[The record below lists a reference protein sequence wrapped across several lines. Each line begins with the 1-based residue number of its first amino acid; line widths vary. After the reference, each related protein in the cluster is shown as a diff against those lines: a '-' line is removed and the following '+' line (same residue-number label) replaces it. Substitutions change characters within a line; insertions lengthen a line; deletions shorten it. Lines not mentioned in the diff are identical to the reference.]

1 MQKITTFLSYNDQ
14 AAQAVE
20 LYTSLF
26 PGSRVLNTLKVDGK
40 ILTIEFELAG
50 QRYVAMNGGPPFT
63 FAMGVSLQ
71 VNCDSQAEIDKLWD
85 GLLANG
91 GKTQA
96 CGWLT
101 DRFGLSWQI
110 TPTILPK
117 LLADKDPARADRAMK
132 AMMNMIKLDIAEL
145 ERAANG

>member
-71 VNCDSQAEIDKLWD
+71 VNCDTQAEIDKLWD

>member
-26 PGSRVLNTLKVDGK
+26 PDSRVLNTLKVDGK
-40 ILTIEFELAG
+40 VLTIEFELAG

-63 FAMGVSLQ
+63 FAMGISLQ
-71 VNCDSQAEIDKLWD
+71 VNCESQAEIDRLWD

-91 GKTQA
+91 GKPNA

-101 DRFGLSWQI
+101 DRFGVSWQI
-110 TPTILPK
+110 TPTILPT
-117 LLADKDPARADRAMK
+117 LLADKDPARAGRAMK
-132 AMMNMIKLDIAEL
+132 AMMDMVKLDIAAL
-145 ERAANG
+145 EKAANG

>member
-26 PGSRVLNTLKVDGK
+26 PDSRVLDTLQVDGK
-40 ILTIEFELAG
+40 VLTIEFELAG

-63 FAMGVSLQ
+63 FAMGISLQ
-71 VNCDSQAEIDKLWD
+71 VNCESQAEIDRLWE

-91 GKTQA
+91 GKPNA

-101 DRFGLSWQI
+101 DRFGVSWQI

-117 LLADKDPARADRAMK
+117 LLADKDPARAGRAMK
-132 AMMNMIKLDIAEL
+132 AMMDMVKLDIAAL
-145 ERAANG
+145 QKAANG

>member
-14 AAQAVE
+14 ATQAVQ

-26 PGSRVLNTLKVDGK
+26 PGSKVLSTLEVDGK
-40 ILTIEFELAG
+40 VLTIDFELAG

-63 FAMGVSLQ
+63 FAMGISLQ
-71 VNCDSQAEIDKLWD
+71 VNCESQAEIDRLWD

-91 GKTQA
+91 GKPNA

-101 DRFGLSWQI
+101 DRFGVSWQI

-117 LLADKDPARADRAMK
+117 LLMDKDPGRADRAMK
-132 AMMNMIKLDIAEL
+132 AMSNMIKLDIAEL

>member
-26 PGSRVLNTLKVDGK
+26 PGSKVLNTLKVDGK
-40 ILTIEFELAG
+40 VLTIDFELAG

-63 FAMGVSLQ
+63 FAMGISLQ
-71 VNCDSQAEIDKLWD
+71 VNCESQAEIDRLWD

-91 GKTQA
+91 GKPNA

-101 DRFGLSWQI
+101 DRFGVSWQI

-117 LLADKDPARADRAMK
+117 LLMDKDPGRADRAMK

>member
-26 PGSRVLNTLKVDGK
+26 PDSKVLNTLKVDGK
-40 ILTIEFELAG
+40 VLTIDFELAG

-63 FAMGVSLQ
+63 FAMGISLQ
-71 VNCDSQAEIDKLWD
+71 VNCESQAEIDRLWD

-91 GKTQA
+91 GKPNA

-101 DRFGLSWQI
+101 DRFGVSWQI

-117 LLADKDPARADRAMK
+117 LLMDKDPGRADRAMK

-145 ERAANG
+145 ERAAKG

>member
-26 PGSRVLNTLKVDGK
+26 PDSRVLNTLKVDGK
-40 ILTIEFELAG
+40 VLTIEFELAG

-63 FAMGVSLQ
+63 FAMGISLQ
-71 VNCDSQAEIDKLWD
+71 VNCESQAEIDRLWD

-91 GKTQA
+91 GKPNA

-101 DRFGLSWQI
+101 DRFGVSWQI

-117 LLADKDPARADRAMK
+117 LLADKDPARAGRAMK
-132 AMMNMIKLDIAEL
+132 AMMDMVKLDIAAL
-145 ERAANG
+145 EKAANG

>member
-26 PGSRVLNTLKVDGK
+26 PGSRVLDTLKVDGK
-40 ILTIEFELAG
+40 VLTIEFELAG

-63 FAMGVSLQ
+63 FAMGISLQ
-71 VNCDSQAEIDKLWD
+71 VNCESQAEIDRLWD

-91 GKTQA
+91 GKPNA

-101 DRFGLSWQI
+101 DRFGVSWQI

-117 LLADKDPARADRAMK
+117 LLMDKDAARADRAMK
-132 AMMNMIKLDIAEL
+132 AMMNMIKLDIAEI

>member
-26 PGSRVLNTLKVDGK
+26 PGSKVHDTLKVDGK
-40 ILTIEFELAG
+40 VLTIDFELAG

-63 FAMGVSLQ
+63 FAMGISLQ
-71 VNCDSQAEIDKLWD
+71 VNCESQAEIDRLWD

-91 GKTQA
+91 GKPNA

-101 DRFGLSWQI
+101 DRFGVSWQI

-117 LLADKDPARADRAMK
+117 LLMDKDPGRADRAMK